1 MRCDDVRS
9 ILEEIR
15 GQEAPDS
22 VREHLASCADCAEW
36 WRALRVVSAGFRAL
50 AQDSVPEPS
59 WGFPE
64 RVLRRIQ
71 EAAGQR
77 KTAADFLE
85 RAGRRVVWATLGV
98 TLAVLLALVVPPSG
112 PVRASSEPDNLVVAT
127 TSTQNYSVIDVDNA
141 DISTPPVQPAVEGV
155 KK

>member
-1 MRCDDVRS
+1 MRCDDVRT
-9 ILEEIR
+9 ILEEVR

-22 VREHLASCADCAEW
+22 VREHLASCAGCAEW
-36 WRALRVVSAGFRAL
+36 WRGWRLVSAGFRAL
-50 AQDSVPEPS
+50 SLDSVPEPS

-64 RVLRRIQ
+64 RVLRRLQ
-71 EAAGQR
+71 KAAAEG
-77 KTAADFLE
+77 KTAADFVE
-85 RAGRRVVWATLGV
+85 RAGRRVVWATLCV

-112 PVRASSEPDNLVVAT
+112 PVRAASEPDNLMVAA
-127 TSTQNYSVIDVDNA
+127 TSTQNYSVIDLDSA

>member
-1 MRCDDVRS
+1 MRCDDVRTV
-9 ILEEIR
+9 LEEVR

-22 VREHLASCADCAEW
+22 VRGHLASCAECAEW
-36 WRALRVVSAGFRAL
+36 WRAWRLVSAGFCAL

-71 EAAGQR
+71 EAAGQS

-85 RAGRRVVWATLGV
+85 RAGRRVVWATLCV

-112 PVRASSEPDNLVVAT
+112 PVRAASEPDNLVVT
-127 TSTQNYSVIDVDNA
+127 TASNQDYSVIDLDSA